1 MAPHQGVSAGL
12 RRLAEGC
19 RDAQSSV
26 SPGVPRGATDAHS
39 SWPGFGGLLHTHTGA
54 AACGLLLNVDRGGHS
69 ELNVELRERDRSSW
83 EASAAPPQLLQA
95 CISVQWVTL
104 GILRVAT
111 RVDQGLVAV
120 GQGCGAE
127 QPLIR
132 SLAGLG
138 VYCFSFKGKKN
149 EHCILGVLFGRR
161 IPRIVILFKASVI
174 SASM

>member
-1 MAPHQGVSAGL
+1 MA
-12 RRLAEGC
+12 
-19 RDAQSSV
+19 
-26 SPGVPRGATDAHS
+26 
-39 SWPGFGGLLHTHTGA
+39 GFWGLLHIHTGA

-104 GILRVAT
+104 GIFRVAT

-120 GQGCGAE
+120 GQGCGTE

-138 VYCFSFKGKKN
+138 VYCFSFKGRNN

>member
-1 MAPHQGVSAGL
+1 M
-12 RRLAEGC
+12 
-19 RDAQSSV
+19 
-26 SPGVPRGATDAHS
+26 
-39 SWPGFGGLLHTHTGA
+39 
-54 AACGLLLNVDRGGHS
+54 DRGGHS

-138 VYCFSFKGKKN
+138 VYCFSFKGRKN